1 MKNKMQDLRNHLF
14 AQLESLSDPESK
26 VDLERVKAM
35 TEISKV
41 LVDSAKVEVQ
51 FINAAG
57 GKHSTGFIES
67 KPELPAPGKG
77 IGREH

>member
-14 AQLESLSDPESK
+14 AQLESLSDPEAK

-41 LVDSAKVEVQ
+41 LQA
-51 FINAAG
+51 
-57 GKHSTGFIES
+57 
-67 KPELPAPGKG
+67 
-77 IGREH
+77 